1 MGVRASVLTFAYGGV
16 STTATRV
23 RYMAD
28 GVGRVTIVVSQRAV
42 GRAFANGEM
51 DRLATRIVD
60 GPELERIV
68 ARALGS
74 PGVERIV
81 ARIIESPVVQEAI
94 ARVVD
99 DVVERLRDS
108 EALWRLIDDVVQSP
122 VVTDA
127 IAHQGAGFADQVNDQ
142 IRERSRTVDEK
153 LERAAWR
160 LLRRRAQPGG
170 PAPSAAT

>member
-1 MGVRASVLTFAYGGV
+1 MGLRATVLTLAYGGV
-16 STTATRV
+16 STTATTV
-23 RYMAD
+23 RYVTD
-28 GVGRVTIVVSQRAV
+28 GMGRATVVVSERVV
-42 GRAFANGEM
+42 GQALANGEI
-51 DRLATRIVD
+51 DRLTTRIIE

-68 ARALGS
+68 ARALES
-74 PGVERIV
+74 PGIERIV

-94 ARVVD
+94 ARLVD
-99 DVVERLRDS
+99 DVVVRLRDS
-108 EALWRLIDDVVQSP
+108 DALWELVEEVVQSR

-127 IAHQGAGFADQVNDQ
+127 IAHQGLGFADQVNDQ
-142 IRERSRTVDEK
+142 VRERSRSVDDK

>member
-1 MGVRASVLTFAYGGV
+1 MGVRTTVLTLAYKGV

-23 RYMAD
+23 LYMAD
-28 GVGRVTIVVSQRAV
+28 EVGRVTVVVSERVVERALASEDV
-42 GRAFANGEM
+42 
-51 DRLATRIVD
+51 DRLAARIVN
-60 GPELERIV
+60 GPELERVV
-68 ARALGS
+68 ARALES

-94 ARVVD
+94 TRVVD
-99 DVVERLRDS
+99 DVLEQLRDS
-108 EALWRLIDDVVQSP
+108 EALWGLIDNIVQSP

-127 IAHQGAGFADQVNDQ
+127 IAQQGAGFADQVNDQ

-160 LLRRRAQPGG
+160 LLRRRSQPGG
-170 PAPSAAT
+170 AAPAAT

>member
-1 MGVRASVLTFAYGGV
+1 MGLRAAVLTLAYQGV
-16 STTATRV
+16 STTATTV
-23 RYMAD
+23 RYMAG
-28 GVGRVTIVVSQRAV
+28 GVGRVTVVVSQQAV
-42 GRAFANGEM
+42 GSALANGDV
-51 DRLATRIVD
+51 DRLASRIVD

-68 ARALGS
+68 ARALES

-108 EALWRLIDDVVQSP
+108 EALWALVDDVAASP
-122 VVTDA
+122 VVTQA
-127 IAHQGAGFADQVNDQ
+127 ITQQGVGFADQVNDQ
-142 IRERSRTVDEK
+142 IRERSRDVDAK

-160 LLRRRAQPGG
+160 LLRRRTQPGG
-170 PAPSAAT
+170 AAPAAT

>member
-1 MGVRASVLTFAYGGV
+1 MGFRAAVLTLPYWGV
-16 STTATRV
+16 STTATTV
-23 RYMAD
+23 RYVAG
-28 GVGRVTIVVSQRAV
+28 GVGRVTVVVSQRAV
-42 GRAFANGEM
+42 GSALANGDV
-51 DRLATRIVD
+51 DRLAARVVD

-68 ARALGS
+68 ARALAS

-81 ARIIESPVVQEAI
+81 ERIIESPVVQEAI

-108 EALWRLIDDVVQSP
+108 EALWHLIDDVIQSP

-160 LLRRRAQPGG
+160 LLRRRSQPGG
-170 PAPSAAT
+170 PAPAAT

>member
-1 MGVRASVLTFAYGGV
+1 MGLRTTVLTLAYGGV
-16 STTATRV
+16 STTATTV
-23 RYMAD
+23 RYVAG
-28 GVGRVTIVVSQRAV
+28 GVGRVTVVVSQQAV
-42 GRAFANGEM
+42 GSALANGDV
-51 DRLATRIVD
+51 DRLAARIVD
-60 GPELERIV
+60 GPELDRIV
-68 ARALGS
+68 ARALES

-108 EALWRLIDDVVQSP
+108 DALWALIDDVIQSP

-127 IAHQGAGFADQVNDQ
+127 IAHQGVGFADQVNDQ
-142 IRERSRTVDEK
+142 IRERSRNFDAK

-160 LLRRRAQPGG
+160 LLRRRTQPGG
-170 PAPSAAT
+170 AAPAAT